1 VNYQKKMKNSVELWK
16 YEEELIE
23 IIGKL
28 TKEIT
33 EKGLTKVSNYDIISE
48 KDMKMDEI
56 KVKVSVKW
64 SLWDVIKLRLLGIAP
79 DKKPFEVN
87 V

>member
-1 VNYQKKMKNSVELWK
+1 MKNNADLWK

-23 IIGKL
+23 VIEKL

-33 EKGLTKVSNYDIISE
+33 EKGLTKVSNYDIMQE

-64 SLWDVIKLRLLGIAP
+64 SFWDIIKLKMLGVRP